1 MSPTVFDS
9 PPFHQEPAHP
19 GVIKLHDDL
28 VNIYKV
34 IREAYQESI
43 NATFDLLSRQIGF
56 VVMTTLPVTLKV
68 AAKEGSV
75 ALAADNLR
83 GTLFEEAFLKVLN
96 GLPQKVQG
104 KVAAG
109 TYKAYL
115 IWYDALKL
123 KLHTDWMEPAHL
135 HWLEPAHVAPGLGEA
150 LTARRAAIG
159 PGVHEPAHWF
169 DPAFSLEVEESL
181 AISAI
186 DLVYPELRL
195 VERVR
200 AARQIP
206 RAVSPGI
213 REPAHFRQIFER
225 LAPVAVS
232 PGIREPAHF
241 RQVLERFDAQT
252 LDAVVAVIQAVQK
265 LR

>member
-1 MSPTVFDS
+1 MPSTVFDN
-9 PPFHQEPAHP
+9 PLFHKEPAHP

-34 IREAYQESI
+34 VREHYQEAI
-43 NATFDLLSRQIGF
+43 NATFDQLSRQIGF
-56 VVMTTLPVTLKV
+56 VVTTTLPVNLKV
-68 AAKEGSV
+68 AGQEGSV
-75 ALAADNLR
+75 SLAGDNLR
-83 GTLFEEAFLKVLN
+83 GTLFEEAFRQALD

-104 KVAAG
+104 QVAAG
-109 TYKAYL
+109 SYKLYV

-135 HWLEPAHVAPGLGEA
+135 HWLEPAHLTQGLGE
-150 LTARRAAIG
+150 TQVARRAAIG
-159 PGVHEPAHWF
+159 PGIHEPAHWF
-169 DPAFSLEVEESL
+169 DPAFSLEVDESL

-186 DLVYPELRL
+186 DQIYPELRL

-200 AARQIP
+200 TARQIP
-206 RAVSPGI
+206 RAVAVSPGI
-213 REPAHFRQIFER
+213 REPAHFRQI
-225 LAPVAVS
+225 
-232 PGIREPAHF
+232 
-241 RQVLERFDAQT
+241 LERFDAQT